1 MLDIK
6 FIRDNTETVKK
17 ALNDRGAKIA
27 LEVLL
32 SLDEQKRA
40 LLGKVEALKS
50 QRNKVSDE
58 IGGLKRQK
66 KDSAGLITK
75 MQGVSEEIK
84 TIDEEIKKCGEEI
97 QKMILDIPN
106 IPDATVPAGKSS
118 EDNKTVRTW
127 GQKREFNFKALP
139 HWDIGEKLDVL
150 DFKRAVKIAG
160 ARFPLYKGL
169 GARLEMAIINFMLS
183 VARENGYVEIVPP
196 LMVNTQ
202 SMTATGQLPKFEIE
216 LYKTRDDDY
225 YFIPTAEV
233 PLTNIHR
240 EEILQEKEL
249 PLKYTAYT
257 PCFRRESGS
266 YGKDTRGLIRN
277 HQFDKIE
284 LVKFVLPEE
293 SMNELE
299 TLLGNAEKILQLLD
313 LPYRV
318 IILCTGDLGFSATK
332 TYDLE
337 VWMPG
342 EGRFVEISSCGNFGD
357 FQARRAEI
365 KYRTCDN
372 KVKFL
377 HTLNGSALAVGRT
390 FAAILENYQNEDG
403 SVDIPEVLRPYM
415 GGIEKIVK

>member
-6 FIRDNTETVKK
+6 FIRENRETVKK
-17 ALNDRGAKIA
+17 AWENRGVKI
-27 LEVLL
+27 LLDTLL
-32 SLDEQKRA
+32 SLDEQKRN
-40 LLGKVEALKS
+40 LLGKVEVLKNK
-50 QRNKVSDE
+50 RNKVSDE
-58 IGGLKRQK
+58 IGDLKRQK
-66 KDSAGLITK
+66 KDTADLIAQ
-75 MQGVSEEIK
+75 MQGVA
-84 TIDEEIKKCGEEI
+84 EEIKKIDEEVNKREQEM
-97 QKMILDIPN
+97 QKMLLDIPN
-106 IPDATVPAGKSS
+106 IPDSTVPVGKSAA
-118 EDNKTVRTW
+118 DNKALKTW
-127 GQKREFNFKALP
+127 GQKRETKFKALP
-139 HWDIGEKLDVL
+139 HWEIGEALGIL
-150 DFKRAVKIAG
+150 DFKRAAKIAG
-160 ARFPLYKGL
+160 ARFPFYKGL
-169 GARLEMAIINFMLS
+169 GARLEMALINFMLT

-202 SMTATGQLPKFEIE
+202 SMTATGQLPKFEVE
-216 LYKTRDDDY
+216 LYKARDDDY

-240 EEILQEKEL
+240 EEILEEKDL

-284 LVKFVLPEE
+284 LVKFVRSEE
-293 SMNELE
+293 SMQELE
-299 TLLGNAEKILQLLD
+299 SLLTNAEKILQLLN
-313 LPYRV
+313 LHYRV
-318 IILCTGDLGFSATK
+318 IILCTGDLGFSAVN

-357 FQARRAEI
+357 FQARRAQI
-365 KYRTCDN
+365 RYRDKEN

-390 FAAILENYQNEDG
+390 FASILENYQNEDG

-415 GGIEKIVK
+415 GGIGKITK